1 MPSSA
6 LVLPSWCSP
15 NFFLARFWLAA
26 FVIPL
31 GLLAT
36 GIRAAIWSPS
46 SGFAALPALEPSVV
60 SGFISAAIFVMALLV
75 NGVLADF
82 KESEKMP
89 CELESY
95 FTSLYAQ
102 ARHGSRLKGFDAAPA
117 LSSLHGMLLA
127 AARMLDGGGAA
138 YDGAL
143 AAFSACEDAFMLE
156 LDSRGAVGS
165 CAMHLT
171 NARGRL
177 ARAHVV
183 RESSFLLPAYTLTD
197 GLVAVVVVL
206 LVLTRQASEVTGFVN
221 CFVFTSLFLFL
232 SALVRDVD
240 NPLDYHGDNER
251 NLRAEVRLPPQR
263 CGHFRAS
270 TSVDFSILFVNF
282 GRRLRADLRA
292 RGVDVDAAA
301 AGTPADAPPAA
312 AAAGKPR
319 DARGGGDAAATAAA
333 AAAAA
338 AAADSCAKTEFL
350 AVVKPEVLAAV
361 LARPQGEH

>member
-1 MPSSA
+1 MPSA
-6 LVLPSWCSP
+6 ALPSWCSLH
-15 NFFLARFWLAA
+15 FFVARLWLAA
-26 FVIPL
+26 VVIPL

-46 SGFAALPALEPSVV
+46 SGFPALPALEPSVV

-82 KESEKMP
+82 KETEKMP

-95 FTSLYAQ
+95 FTSLHAQ

-117 LSSLHGMLLA
+117 LAALHGLLLA
-127 AARMLDGGGAA
+127 AARMLDGGGSAS
-138 YDGAL
+138 YDSAL

-221 CFVFTSLFLFL
+221 CFVFTCLFFFL

-240 NPLDYHGDNER
+240 NPLDYDDGENER
-251 NLRAEVRLPPQR
+251 NLRAEARLPPQR
-263 CGHFRAS
+263 CGHCRAS
-270 TSVDFSILFVNF
+270 TSVDF
-282 GRRLRADLRA
+282 
-292 RGVDVDAAA
+292 
-301 AGTPADAPPAA
+301 
-312 AAAGKPR
+312 
-319 DARGGGDAAATAAA
+319 
-333 AAAAA
+333 
-338 AAADSCAKTEFL
+338 C
-350 AVVKPEVLAAV
+350 
-361 LARPQGEH
+361 